1 VTHHILV
8 VDDEPD
14 VEALISQKFRRK
26 IRQGD
31 YLFSFVQNGEQAYQL
46 VSKNPDGHPPVEM
59 VLTDINMP
67 VMDGLTLLKKLNR
80 LEQPPMTVVISAYS
94 DMDNIRT
101 AMNNGAFDFLIK
113 PLNFEDLVITL
124 DRTLAAVATIR
135 DNQQQLAQA
144 QVQLMQSEKMS
155 SLGLMVAGIAHEINN
170 PINFIHGNLKP
181 ACSYIQD
188 LMSLVELY
196 QETYPEPTLE
206 IKNHIEDI
214 HLDFLCEDLPKLV
227 SSLSLGTERIR
238 DLVLSLR
245 NFSRLDEAE
254 VKSVDLHAGIDS
266 TLVLLLH
273 RLQSDGTRPEIK
285 VVKQYG
291 DLPLVNCHPSQL
303 NQVFMNILVNAIDA
317 LEDAVKHSALTPT
330 ITIATAMTQHN
341 SVQITIADNGPG
353 IPEEIHKQ
361 IFDSFFTTKE
371 VNKGTGLG
379 LAISHQIVVKK
390 HGGQLICR
398 STPTA
403 NTEFV
408 IELPILGDSAI
419 PGLRSQL
426 KQATVTALLS

>member
-26 IRQGD
+26 IRQGE
-31 YLFSFVQNGEQAYQL
+31 YLFTFVQNGEQAFRF
-46 VSKNPDGHPPVEM
+46 VSDTASQPPVEM

-67 VMDGLTLLKKLNR
+67 VMDGLTLLKKLNG
-80 LEQPPMTVVISAYS
+80 LAPPPMTVVVSAYS

-113 PLNFEDLVITL
+113 PLNFDDLVITL
-124 DRTLAAVATIR
+124 DRTLAAVESVK

-196 QETYPEPTLE
+196 QETYPEPTPE
-206 IKNHIEDI
+206 IKNHIEEI

-266 TLVLLLH
+266 TLVLLVH
-273 RLQSDGTRPEIK
+273 RLQADGTKPEIK
-285 VVKQYG
+285 VVKDYG

-317 LEDAVKHSALTPT
+317 LEEAAKHKALTPT
-330 ITIATAMTQHN
+330 ITILTEVTQHN

-353 IPEEIHKQ
+353 IAEEIRAQ
-361 IFDSFFTTKE
+361 IFDSFFTTKD

-398 STPTA
+398 STPTQS
-403 NTEFV
+403 TEFV
-408 IELPILGDSAI
+408 IELPLSSAEA
-419 PGLRSQL
+419 GLQTHL
-426 KQATVTALLS
+426 EQAASPALSIK

>member
-1 VTHHILV
+1 MTHHILV

-26 IRQGD
+26 IRQGE
-31 YLFSFVQNGEQAYQL
+31 YVFTFVQNGEQAYEQ
-46 VSKNPDGHPPVEM
+46 VTQSTGKPAVEM

-80 LEQPPMTVVISAYS
+80 LEQPPMTVVVSAYS

-124 DRTLAAVATIR
+124 DRTLAAVATVKSS
-135 DNQQQLAQA
+135 QQQLAQA

-155 SLGLMVAGIAHEINN
+155 SLGVMVAGIAHEINN

-188 LMSLVELY
+188 LLSLVDLY
-196 QETYPEPTLE
+196 QETYPQPTPE
-206 IKNHIEDI
+206 IQNYIEEI

-245 NFSRLDEAE
+245 NFSRLDEAT
-254 VKSVDLHAGIDS
+254 VKAVDLHAGIDS
-266 TLVLLLH
+266 TLILLLH
-273 RLQSDGTRPEIK
+273 RLHADFDKPEIK
-285 VVKQYG
+285 VVKDYG

-317 LEDAVKHSALTPT
+317 LEEAVKHRAFSPT
-330 ITIATAMTQHN
+330 ITISTKVTHHH
-341 SVQITIADNGPG
+341 SVIVAIADNGTG
-353 IPEEIHKQ
+353 IPEEIRSQ
-361 IFDSFFTTKE
+361 IFDSFFTTKD

-398 STPTA
+398 STPEES
-403 NTEFV
+403 TEFV
-408 IELPILGDSAI
+408 IEI
-419 PGLRSQL
+419 PLDRSVNIEAQAQL
-426 KQATVTALLS
+426 EQMVSPALST